1 MVCAVWQLKPWFDE
15 FGLSRLGFR
24 LVERVEHAAAPPEIP
39 DHPGFRVSEW
49 GATTARRLIR

>member
-1 MVCAVWQLKPWFDE
+1 MTAAIVACAVWQLKPWFDE

-39 DHPGFRVSEW
+39 DHPGFRVSE
-49 GATTARRLIR
+49 